1 MSENY
6 QIVINGLKQKIEV
19 IISRYEQVIAENEK
33 LCTELDNCKYELETK
48 ISKEKELEKK
58 VNNLQLVE
66 AFKSSSADVKEAKQ
80 KIARLVKEI
89 DKCIALLN
97 D

>member
-33 LCTELDNCKYELETK
+33 LRTELDNCKYELETK
-48 ISKEKELEKK
+48 IS
-58 VNNLQLVE
+58 
-66 AFKSSSADVKEAKQ
+66 
-80 KIARLVKEI
+80 
-89 DKCIALLN
+89 
-97 D
+97 